1 MHTTSQL
8 SLRLHPAFVLLTA
21 LLVVLV
27 VGGLGGCDSGK
38 ASDKSLLFV
47 TVDQGQKLAAGE
59 RSLLGKHSAATWVDA
74 RTHEDYDAGH
84 IPGAISLPFERVTA
98 DHFIV
103 KDKPIVIV
111 YGADFNDARA
121 NGMSK
126 RLKELLEGHDIR
138 TLDGGIRAWTAA
150 GNELERTDGSTVT
163 TAPTATAP
171 TRQ

>member
-1 MHTTSQL
+1 M
-8 SLRLHPAFVLLTA
+8 AI
-21 LLVVLV
+21 LLVA
-27 VGGLGGCDSGK
+27 VGGLGGCDTGK
-38 ASDKSLLFV
+38 SSDKSLLFV
-47 TVDQGQKLAAGE
+47 NVDQGQKLAAGE

-74 RTHEDYDAGH
+74 RTREDYDTGH

-98 DHFIV
+98 EHFIV

-138 TLDGGIRAWTAA
+138 TLDGGVRAWTAA
-150 GNELERTDGSTVT
+150 GNELERSDGATVT
-163 TAPTATAP
+163 TSPAASAPAG
-171 TRQ
+171 Q